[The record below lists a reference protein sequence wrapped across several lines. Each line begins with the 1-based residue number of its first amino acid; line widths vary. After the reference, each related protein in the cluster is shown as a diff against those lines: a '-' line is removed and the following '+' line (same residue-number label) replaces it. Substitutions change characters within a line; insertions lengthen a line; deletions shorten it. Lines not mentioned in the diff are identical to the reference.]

1 MIVSEYRRKELQ
13 KYGKDLRSGGSLL
26 GLSVGSLRS
35 TGGSTLDDVDVDLVA
50 LVASGLVVEVVEVAA
65 QALEEDSG
73 AAEGKRAVAAS
84 RPASS
89 VDSASLGRA
98 VELELVVGG
107 DVAGTVL
114 GVGENTVLEGDLKL
128 PGVVLLPLFLVVSMW
143 E

>member
-1 MIVSEYRRKELQ
+1 MIVSDYRRKELQ
-13 KYGKDLRSGGSLL
+13 RYGKDLRSGGSLL

-35 TGGSTLDDVDVDLVA
+35 TRGSTLDNVDVDLVA

-73 AAEGKRAVAAS
+73 VAEGKRAVAAS

-89 VDSASLGRA
+89 VDGASLGRA

-107 DVAGTVL
+107 DVAGAVL

-128 PGVVLLPLFLVVSMW
+128 PGVVLLPLFVVVSM
-143 E
+143 

>member
-1 MIVSEYRRKELQ
+1 MTR
-13 KYGKDLRSGGSLL
+13 YGKDLRGGGSLL

-35 TGGSTLDDVDVDLVA
+35 TGGTTLDNVDVDLVA

-73 AAEGKRAVAAS
+73 VAEGKRAVAAS

-89 VDSASLGRA
+89 VDGASLGRA

-107 DVAGTVL
+107 DVAGAVL